1 MEATHLRIR
10 RPSGMSEILLVDTSF
25 LVALVDGKDVL
36 HEKAKGIL
44 KKIGHYD
51 LMFTDVVY
59 TETISVLSRRIWE
72 RKTVPDEKKAKVF
85 REKVKLLD
93 EWIGNRLWLWYPL
106 LREHMGEIKRICL
119 DSGGK
124 LNFNDAFLVF
134 GARVYG
140 VEKIVSFDSDF
151 DGYVERIG

>member
-1 MEATHLRIR
+1 MN
-10 RPSGMSEILLVDTSF
+10 EILLVDTSF

-36 HEKAKGIL
+36 HEKARNIL

-59 TETISVLSRRIWE
+59 TETISVFSRRIWG
-72 RKTVPDEKKAKVF
+72 RRTVPEEKKSEVF
-85 REKVKLLD
+85 REKVGLLD
-93 EWIGNRLWLWYPL
+93 EWIWDRLWLWYPL
-106 LREHMGEIKRICL
+106 LKEHMGEIKKICL
-119 DSGGK
+119 ESGGK

-134 GARVYG
+134 GAGVYG

-151 DGYVERIG
+151 DGYMERIW